1 MSTLNNSSTGLGTC
15 IFIPVTSVNK
25 STNTTELKTEG
36 KYDEA
41 RFEEPDINGIEP
53 NADKVAGKSSSL
65 YDSQTSDL
73 LNNFANTGSFITD
86 NAKKVK
92 DKDIWQGANLNL
104 SKDDYQGN
112 LNNADFMSTLNYS
125 RMADMLNNKMYL
137 TPSSIGAR
145 TAKRGSSGTGIDNI
159 GLGFQ
164 KGPQVE
170 TQEMRQMRANEKIDA
185 ERRAQDI
192 RRQGAIQDRILNIQ
206 QNLDAGMVELGK
218 KFAFSKEAL
227 ASLIAQLVVNKE
239 YGATYDQM
247 LSRAYDV
254 FAQNT
259 RLYFEDKLA
268 RFIMKHKSDFIYAT
282 LLGKQHG
289 LVVPSTL
296 NQIAQKYIESNA
308 QKFLNDEAFE
318 GMSPEQ
324 QKQAITEIL
333 TSISTFLASIVN
345 WSFSINPLSLGQM

>member
-1 MSTLNNSSTGLGTC
+1 MSTLNRKPRGLRSNIHVPT
-15 IFIPVTSVNK
+15 VSVNK
-25 STNTTELKTEG
+25 STDTAGLKTEG
-36 KYDEA
+36 KYDTP
-41 RFEEPDINGIEP
+41 RFEEPDVGSIEP
-53 NADKVAGKSSSL
+53 NTDKVVSKASSL
-65 YDSQTSDL
+65 YDSQTAEL
-73 LNNFANTGSFITD
+73 LNNFANTGRSITD

-104 SKDDYQGN
+104 SKEDYQGN
-112 LNNADFMSTLNYS
+112 LNNADFMSTINYS

-164 KGPQVE
+164 KGPQVD
-170 TQEMRQMRANEKIDA
+170 TQETRQMRANEKIAA
-185 ERRAQDI
+185 ERRAQDN

-289 LVVPSTL
+289 VVVPSTL

-324 QKQAITEIL
+324 QKQAITELMTGIF
-333 TSISTFLASIVN
+333 TFLSSVVN
-345 WSFSINPLSLGQM
+345 WSLSINPLSLDQM